1 MAGLDEL
8 PCGEA
13 LEAVEALLR
22 FEHRFKDIVDWQT
35 LPRILSDARLALWK
49 GDVASLRIG
58 AVVNAANEQG
68 LGCFQP
74 HHRCIDNIIHCGAG
88 PALRR
93 ACAEEMERCGLGQRL
108 PTGEAI
114 CTPGFCSTVLARIIT
129 LVQFCP
135 CAAFASPRTSDPHA
149 RAGRGEAR
157 APGEVLPERAGLLPG
172 TGHPDGVP
180 LLHLHGPLRVPR
192 GQGCGAGS
200 HHGQELAGR
209 KGHRGRLHRS
219 PRPCGLRCLAGVRPA
234 DLPEAIGRG
243 VIAGPRAV
251 AGSPQ
256 LTGFL

>member
-114 CTPGFCSTVLARIIT
+114 CTPGFCLPADHVIHTPGPVGEKPELLEKCYRSVLDCCRVRGIRTVSLCCISTGLFGYPADKAAELAVT
-129 LVQFCP
+129 TVKNWL
-135 CAAFASPRTSDPHA
+135 D
-149 RAGRGEAR
+149 
-157 APGEVLPERAGLLPG
+157 ERAIE
-172 TGHPDGVP
+172 DGSIVP
-180 LLHLHGPLRVPR
+180 LDLVVFDVWLESDLRIYQKLL
-192 GQGCGAGS
+192 GEG
-200 HHGQELAGR
+200 
-209 KGHRGRLHRS
+209 
-219 PRPCGLRCLAGVRPA
+219 
-234 DLPEAIGRG
+234 
-243 VIAGPRAV
+243 
-251 AGSPQ
+251 
-256 LTGFL
+256 